1 MSRVIDA
8 RGKACPTPVILG
20 KKALEEEN
28 SPLTVLV
35 DNPTAVQNLTRLGEK
50 MGKEIGVVERD
61 GYFEVRFSGGNTSQS
76 TAVNIPLKACS
87 TGGCGYAVFVGRET
101 VGSGAEELGRNLMKM
116 FLYTLSQGDDV
127 PASLLFMNGGVK
139 LPTGEEEQVIESL
152 RTLAER
158 GCQILVCGTCL
169 NYYGIA
175 DQLKV
180 GTVSNMYDIVSAMQQ
195 AAKVI
200 TV

>member
-1 MSRVIDA
+1 M
-8 RGKACPTPVILG
+8 
-20 KKALEEEN
+20 
-28 SPLTVLV
+28 
-35 DNPTAVQNLTRLGEK
+35 
-50 MGKEIGVVERD
+50 
-61 GYFEVRFSGGNTSQS
+61 
-76 TAVNIPLKACS
+76 
-87 TGGCGYAVFVGRET
+87 GRET

-139 LPTGEEEQVIESL
+139 LPTGGEEQVIESL